1 MLTSFTR
8 TASRTLVQKSF
19 SYNQPSARFLTNVT
33 VKQSVNVNCSKSPAL
48 ATQSA
53 SGRGGRYVGP
63 GSNDLIVEELKRL
76 LRNTNQRKN
85 YHKKKMNPGRV
96 RLESEIA
103 GGLGGA
109 LGVL

>member
-1 MLTSFTR
+1 MLSSF
-8 TASRTLVQKSF
+8 SRTLVQKSF
-19 SYNQPSARFLTNVT
+19 SYNQPAARFLTNVT

-48 ATQSA
+48 AIQRA
-53 SGRGGRYVGP
+53 AEEAVYVGP
-63 GSNDLIVEELKRL
+63 GSSDFIVEELKRL